1 MNKLGIISLL
11 LISAA
16 GCSEHASE
24 EGTGRLQIRL
34 DVDPSVTVSR
44 TKSSDA
50 TAFTLEISRDGD
62 IVRTISPI
70 GETPDPIE
78 LTAGDYTRALSAQ
91 IAQMVSAITGESE
104 PQVTVTLRTMGETVY
119 ATEDKQS
126 EKSAEEYSG
135 ESLNRTQ
142 TDGDTQKTYI
152 LVKAADGSQKPLI
165 VTKTEPEIRG
175 VVVVSR
181 GGSDPKMREKIVE
194 AVKTAL
200 DLSSTQV
207 CVVGYSEYTYGNE

>member
-78 LTAGDYTRALSAQ
+78 LTAGDYLLTAY
-91 IAQMVSAITGESE
+91 SE
-104 PQVTVTLRTMGETVY
+104 PF
-119 ATEDKQS
+119 
-126 EKSAEEYSG
+126 
-135 ESLNRTQ
+135 
-142 TDGDTQKTYI
+142 
-152 LVKAADGSQKPLI
+152 
-165 VTKTEPEIRG
+165 
-175 VVVVSR
+175 
-181 GGSDPKMREKIVE
+181 
-194 AVKTAL
+194 
-200 DLSSTQV
+200 
-207 CVVGYSEYTYGNE
+207 

>member
-1 MNKLGIISLL
+1 MLIAACAALVLL
-11 LISAA
+11 MLLWPMDTKNTENEAP
-16 GCSEHASE
+16 E
-24 EGTGRLQIRL
+24 
-34 DVDPSVTVSR
+34 TV
-44 TKSSDA
+44 
-50 TAFTLEISRDGD
+50 
-62 IVRTISPI
+62 
-70 GETPDPIE
+70 E

-152 LVKAADGSQKPLI
+152 LV
-165 VTKTEPEIRG
+165 
-175 VVVVSR
+175 VVSR
-181 GGSDPKMREKIVE
+181 GGGDPKMREKIVE

>member
-1 MNKLGIISLL
+1 MLIAACAALVLL
-11 LISAA
+11 MLLWPMDTKNTENEAP
-16 GCSEHASE
+16 E
-24 EGTGRLQIRL
+24 
-34 DVDPSVTVSR
+34 TV
-44 TKSSDA
+44 
-50 TAFTLEISRDGD
+50 
-62 IVRTISPI
+62 
-70 GETPDPIE
+70 E

-152 LVKAADGSQKPLI
+152 LVKAADGSQKPLENGAGDPRRGSR
-165 VTKTEPEIRG
+165 EPRG
-175 VVVVSR
+175 RRPENAGEDCGGREDCARFILYAGMR
-181 GGSDPKMREKIVE
+181 GGVQRIYIWQRMKPF
-194 AVKTAL
+194 
-200 DLSSTQV
+200 
-207 CVVGYSEYTYGNE
+207 SEDRRNTE

>member
-1 MNKLGIISLL
+1 MSETDKLKSLL
-11 LISAA
+11 KNGKLTYMLIAA
-16 GCSEHASE
+16 CAALVLLMLLWPTDTKNTENEAPE
-24 EGTGRLQIRL
+24 
-34 DVDPSVTVSR
+34 TV
-44 TKSSDA
+44 
-50 TAFTLEISRDGD
+50 
-62 IVRTISPI
+62 
-70 GETPDPIE
+70 E
-78 LTAGDYTRALSAQ
+78 LTAEDYTKALSAQ

-135 ESLNRTQ
+135 ESLNRMQ

-181 GGSDPKMREKIVE
+181 GGSNPKMREKIVE

>member
-1 MNKLGIISLL
+1 MLIAACAALVLL
-11 LISAA
+11 MLLWPMDTKNTENEAP
-16 GCSEHASE
+16 E
-24 EGTGRLQIRL
+24 
-34 DVDPSVTVSR
+34 TV
-44 TKSSDA
+44 
-50 TAFTLEISRDGD
+50 
-62 IVRTISPI
+62 
-70 GETPDPIE
+70 E

-119 ATEDKQS
+119 ATEEQS

>member
-1 MNKLGIISLL
+1 MDTKNTENE
-11 LISAA
+11 AP
-16 GCSEHASE
+16 E
-24 EGTGRLQIRL
+24 
-34 DVDPSVTVSR
+34 TV
-44 TKSSDA
+44 
-50 TAFTLEISRDGD
+50 
-62 IVRTISPI
+62 
-70 GETPDPIE
+70 E
-78 LTAGDYTRALSAQ
+78 LAAGDYTRALSAQ
-91 IAQMVSAITGESE
+91 IA
-104 PQVTVTLRTMGETVY
+104 QVTVTLRTMGETVY

-181 GGSDPKMREKIVE
+181 GGGDPKMREKIVE

>member
-1 MNKLGIISLL
+1 MLIAACAALVLL
-11 LISAA
+11 MLLWPMDTKNTENEAQ
-16 GCSEHASE
+16 E
-24 EGTGRLQIRL
+24 
-34 DVDPSVTVSR
+34 TV
-44 TKSSDA
+44 
-50 TAFTLEISRDGD
+50 
-62 IVRTISPI
+62 
-70 GETPDPIE
+70 E

-165 VTKTEPEIRG
+165 VTKTKPEIRG

-181 GGSDPKMREKIVE
+181 GGGDPKMREKIVE

>member
-1 MNKLGIISLL
+1 MLIAACAALVLL
-11 LISAA
+11 MLLWPMDDTKNTENEAP
-16 GCSEHASE
+16 E
-24 EGTGRLQIRL
+24 
-34 DVDPSVTVSR
+34 TV
-44 TKSSDA
+44 
-50 TAFTLEISRDGD
+50 
-62 IVRTISPI
+62 
-70 GETPDPIE
+70 E

-126 EKSAEEYSG
+126 EKNAEEYSG

-207 CVVGYSEYTYGNE
+207 CVVGYSEYTYGSE

>member
-1 MNKLGIISLL
+1 MLIAACAALVLL
-11 LISAA
+11 MLLWPMDTKNTENEAP
-16 GCSEHASE
+16 E
-24 EGTGRLQIRL
+24 
-34 DVDPSVTVSR
+34 TV
-44 TKSSDA
+44 
-50 TAFTLEISRDGD
+50 
-62 IVRTISPI
+62 
-70 GETPDPIE
+70 E

-152 LVKAADGSQKPLI
+152 LV
-165 VTKTEPEIRG
+165 
-175 VVVVSR
+175 
-181 GGSDPKMREKIVE
+181 
-194 AVKTAL
+194 
-200 DLSSTQV
+200 
-207 CVVGYSEYTYGNE
+207 

>member
-1 MNKLGIISLL
+1 MLIAACAALVLL
-11 LISAA
+11 MLLWPMDDTKNTENEAP
-16 GCSEHASE
+16 E
-24 EGTGRLQIRL
+24 
-34 DVDPSVTVSR
+34 TV
-44 TKSSDA
+44 
-50 TAFTLEISRDGD
+50 
-62 IVRTISPI
+62 
-70 GETPDPIE
+70 E

-135 ESLNRTQ
+135 ESLNRTP

-152 LVKAADGSQKPLI
+152 LVTAADGSQQPLL

>member
-1 MNKLGIISLL
+1 MLITACAALVLL
-11 LISAA
+11 MLLWP
-16 GCSEHASE
+16 
-24 EGTGRLQIRL
+24 TG
-34 DVDPSVTVSR
+34 
-44 TKSSDA
+44 TKSAESEA
-50 TAFTLEISRDGD
+50 PETA
-62 IVRTISPI
+62 
-70 GETPDPIE
+70 E
-78 LTAGDYTRALSAQ
+78 LTAEDYTKALSAQ
-91 IAQMVSAITGESE
+91 IAQMVSAITGESG

-126 EKSAEEYSG
+126 EKSAEEYSS

-142 TDGDTQKTYI
+142 KDGDTQKTYI
-152 LVKAADGSQKPLI
+152 LVKAADGSQKPLV

-181 GGSDPKMREKIVE
+181 GGNDPKMREKIVE

-207 CVVGYSEYTYGNE
+207 CVVGFSEYT